1 METPSKLTGLFMI
14 KVWMCDLY
22 NLGILKIIILG
33 NLKFTPVFIHEFN
46 QTFIEHLHA
55 AVIYSYKDE

>member
-55 AVIYSYKDE
+55 E